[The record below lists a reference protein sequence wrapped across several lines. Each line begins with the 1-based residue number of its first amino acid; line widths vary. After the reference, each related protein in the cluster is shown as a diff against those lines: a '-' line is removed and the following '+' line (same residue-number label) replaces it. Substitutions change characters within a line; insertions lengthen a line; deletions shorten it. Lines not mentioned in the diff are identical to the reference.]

1 MFPLSPS
8 NPSSAD
14 LYSVLHLE
22 ALLSEVEQ
30 ERSASLARPLPRPT
44 PRALGAL
51 LQDALGGLAVRL
63 DRLSRLSRRSVPKTR
78 VDPSS

>member
-30 ERSASLARPLPRPT
+30 DRSAALARPRPRPT
-44 PRALGAL
+44 RRALGAFL
-51 LQDALGGLAVRL
+51 LRPLDDLAARL
-63 DRLSRLSRRSVPKTR
+63 DRLSRLGRLGRGAASRTR
-78 VDPSS
+78 AS